1 MATASRAPR
10 WALGV
15 LLLLTTAVY
24 VSRLDYS
31 PVYLLNDEVFNA
43 LQAQSLATTGRSA
56 RGDPWPV
63 YFRGLEFPPGRDP
76 LCVYATALSLK
87 LLGPGEVA
95 VRLPTALLAL
105 VSVIITYRI
114 GVRLW
119 RDWRFGALAAAI
131 LATTPAFYI
140 NSRIGIPASWSL
152 PWLLGWFLL
161 LITYAEYRR
170 PGVLAASFACLAVSV
185 YGYFGTALL
194 VPLLAAAT
202 PVFLSVS
209 LGVRERTVYQKAVVG
224 FLLPLAFIAY
234 WQVIH
239 PERWSELREYAHLTE
254 TAALRQGTPLL
265 GAGAGLNFA
274 GVHERVTAYWNY
286 FDPSFLFLAG
296 DHSPRYSTG
305 RSGVFLL
312 PAVVLLPLGIY
323 RAAQSGVGRLL
334 VFTFL
339 VMPVAGALAND
350 VQVQRAL
357 PFVVFGALL
366 CAWGAVS
373 LVNSPGTGYRR
384 AVMLMAAAGVAQ
396 CMFFTWDYFGE
407 YRLRSGPSRGGN
419 LRGAISAT
427 IEAGRQQPAPAIY
440 LDRRVDNIAYYWRF
454 YADVFAA
461 QELAGRAT
469 VVAPVEL
476 PASAPE
482 GSLLIHGPHEGLPST
497 RPGLTGWQMLG
508 RIVELDEISFYSL
521 WRKGGDDASAPLH

>member
-1 MATASRAPR
+1 MVTSSRAPR

-15 LLLLTTAVY
+15 LLLLTTASY
-24 VSRLDYS
+24 VARLDYS

-43 LQAQSLATTGRSA
+43 LQAQSLATTGRSVG
-56 RGDPWPV
+56 GDRWPV

-87 LLGPGEVA
+87 LLGSGEVA

-105 VSVIITYRI
+105 VSIIITYRI

-119 RDWRFGALAAAI
+119 LDWRLGVLAAAI
-131 LATTPAFYI
+131 MATTPAFYI

-161 LITYAEYRR
+161 LITYAENRR
-170 PGVLAASFACLAVSV
+170 PGVLAASFACLAIAV

-202 PVFLSVS
+202 GVFLVVS
-209 LGVRERTVYQKAVVG
+209 LGVRETTVYQKAAVS

-239 PERWSELREYAHLTE
+239 PERWSELREYYLTE
-254 TAALRQGTPLL
+254 TAAVRRGTPLL

-274 GVHERVTAYWNY
+274 GLHERISAYWNY

-323 RAAQSGVGRLL
+323 RAARSGLGRLL
-334 VFTFL
+334 VFTVL
-339 VMPVAGALAND
+339 VMPLAGALAND

-373 LVNSPGTGYRR
+373 LVKSSHGGDRR
-384 AVMLMAAAGVAQ
+384 MVLLMVAASVAQ

-407 YRLRSGPSRGGN
+407 YRLRSGPYRGGN

-454 YADVFAA
+454 YTDVFAA
-461 QELAGRAT
+461 GELAGRAT
-469 VVAPVEL
+469 AVAPLEL

-497 RPGLTGWQMLG
+497 RPGLAGWQMLG
-508 RIVELDEISFYSL
+508 RIIELDEISFYSL
-521 WRKGGDDASAPLH
+521 WRKGGDDASAPFH